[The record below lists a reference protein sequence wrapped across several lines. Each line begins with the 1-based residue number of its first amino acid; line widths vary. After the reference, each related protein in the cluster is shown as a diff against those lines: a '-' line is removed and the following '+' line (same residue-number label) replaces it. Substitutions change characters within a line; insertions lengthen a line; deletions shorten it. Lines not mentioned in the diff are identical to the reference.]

1 MKHSR
6 RVFLA
11 FAGST
16 VALPALPRL
25 ASALDYPTRPVHL
38 VVGFPAGLSPDI
50 LARLVGQPLSERLGQ
65 QFIVDNRPGAASN
78 IGTEVVAHAAPD
90 GYTVLL
96 TISGNAINA
105 TLYTHL
111 NFDFARDLT
120 PVAAIGRT
128 PFVIVVN
135 PAFPVK
141 SVPEL
146 IDYAKANP
154 GKINIASAGPGTGP
168 HVACELFKMMTGVD
182 MVQVPYKGSYM
193 TDLLGGQIPIAF
205 APIAQIIEDV
215 RAGKLTAIG
224 VTTPTRSDAAP
235 EIVHHQGRTPSG
247 GQNCTPNDSPGTG
260 PHVACELFKMMTGV
274 DMMQVPYKASYMTD
288 LLGGQIPIA
297 FGPIAQ
303 IIEDVRAGK
312 LIAIGVTT
320 PTRSDAAPQI
330 PAIAEFVPGYA
341 ASGWYGI
348 CAPTGTPDEIIEK
361 LNAAITACV
370 TDPNLKS
377 RLLNLGVEPMPM
389 SVADFRKFVAAEIA
403 KYAKV
408 IQFAGIKVE

>member
-1 MKHSR
+1 MKRSR

-11 FAGST
+11 LAGST

-146 IDYAKANP
+146 IDNAKANP

-205 APIAQIIEDV
+205 A
-215 RAGKLTAIG
+215 
-224 VTTPTRSDAAP
+224 
-235 EIVHHQGRTPSG
+235 
-247 GQNCTPNDSPGTG
+247 
-260 PHVACELFKMMTGV
+260 
-274 DMMQVPYKASYMTD
+274 
-288 LLGGQIPIA
+288 
-297 FGPIAQ
+297 PIAQ

-370 TDPNLKS
+370 TDPSLKA
-377 RLLNLGVEPMPM
+377 RLLNLGVEPTPM

-408 IQFAGIKVE
+408 IQFAGIKVD

>member
-1 MKHSR
+1 M
-6 RVFLA
+6 A
-11 FAGST
+11 
-16 VALPALPRL
+16 
-25 ASALDYPTRPVHL
+25 
-38 VVGFPAGLSPDI
+38 
-50 LARLVGQPLSERLGQ
+50 
-65 QFIVDNRPGAASN
+65 
-78 IGTEVVAHAAPD
+78 AHAAPD

-135 PAFPVK
+135 PAFPVR

-146 IDYAKANP
+146 IEYAKANP

-168 HVACELFKMMTGVD
+168 HVACELFKMMTGAD
-182 MVQVPYKGSYM
+182 MVQVPYKASYM

-205 APIAQIIEDV
+205 SPIAQIIQDV

-235 EIVHHQGRTPSG
+235 E
-247 GQNCTPNDSPGTG
+247 
-260 PHVACELFKMMTGV
+260 
-274 DMMQVPYKASYMTD
+274 
-288 LLGGQIPIA
+288 
-297 FGPIAQ
+297 
-303 IIEDVRAGK
+303 
-312 LIAIGVTT
+312 
-320 PTRSDAAPQI
+320 I

-348 CAPTGTPDEIIEK
+348 CAPTGTPDEVIEK
-361 LNAAITACV
+361 LNAATTACI

-389 SVADFRKFVAAEIA
+389 SVANFRKFVAEEIA
-403 KYAKV
+403 KHAKV
-408 IQFAGIKVE
+408 IQFAGIKVD

>member
-11 FAGST
+11 FAASSA
-16 VALPALPRL
+16 VAPAQPRR
-25 ASALDYPTRPVHL
+25 ASARDYPARPVHL
-38 VVGFPAGLSPDI
+38 VVAFPAGLSPDI

-111 NFDFARDLT
+111 NFNFARDLT

-182 MVQVPYKGSYM
+182 MVQVPYK
-193 TDLLGGQIPIAF
+193 
-205 APIAQIIEDV
+205 
-215 RAGKLTAIG
+215 
-224 VTTPTRSDAAP
+224 
-235 EIVHHQGRTPSG
+235 
-247 GQNCTPNDSPGTG
+247 
-260 PHVACELFKMMTGV
+260 
-274 DMMQVPYKASYMTD
+274 ASYMTD

-312 LIAIGVTT
+312 LLAIGVTT

-348 CAPTGTPDEIIEK
+348 CAPTGTPDDIIEK
-361 LNAAITACV
+361 LNAAVTACV
-370 TDPNLKS
+370 TDTTLKS

-389 SVADFRKFVAAEIA
+389 SVAEFKKFVADEIA

-408 IQFAGIKVE
+408 IQFAGIKVD

>member
-1 MKHSR
+1 VNRGLAQAKSR
-6 RVFLA
+6 EECDEK
-11 FAGST
+11 FAKSF
-16 VALPALPRL
+16 PR
-25 ASALDYPTRPVHL
+25 
-38 VVGFPAGLSPDI
+38 
-50 LARLVGQPLSERLGQ
+50 Q

-111 NFDFARDLT
+111 NFEFARDLT

-135 PAFPVK
+135 PSFPVR

-146 IDYAKANP
+146 IAYAKSNP

-168 HVACELFKMMTGVD
+168 HVACELFKMMTVAD
-182 MVQVPYKGSYM
+182 MV
-193 TDLLGGQIPIAF
+193 
-205 APIAQIIEDV
+205 
-215 RAGKLTAIG
+215 
-224 VTTPTRSDAAP
+224 
-235 EIVHHQGRTPSG
+235 
-247 GQNCTPNDSPGTG
+247 
-260 PHVACELFKMMTGV
+260 
-274 DMMQVPYKASYMTD
+274 QVPYKASYMTD
-288 LLGGQIPIA
+288 LLDAQIPMA
-297 FGPIAQ
+297 FSPISQ
-303 IIEDVRAGK
+303 IIQDVGAGK
-312 LIAIGVTT
+312 LNAIGLTT
-320 PTRSDAAPQI
+320 PTRSDAAPEI

-348 CAPTGTPDEIIEK
+348 CAPTGTPDEIVEK
-361 LNAAITACV
+361 LNAATTASV
-370 TDPNLKS
+370 ADQNLKS
-377 RLLNLGVEPMPM
+377 RLLGLGVEPMPM
-389 SVADFRKFVAAEIA
+389 SVANFKKFVADEIA

>member
-1 MKHSR
+1 MKRSR
-6 RVFLA
+6 RVFLCL
-11 FAGST
+11 AGSAA
-16 VALPALPRL
+16 ALPALPRF

-78 IGTEVVAHAAPD
+78 IGTEVAAHAAPD

-111 NFDFARDLT
+111 NFNFARDLT

-141 SVPEL
+141 SVPEM

-182 MVQVPYKGSYM
+182 MVQVPYK
-193 TDLLGGQIPIAF
+193 
-205 APIAQIIEDV
+205 
-215 RAGKLTAIG
+215 
-224 VTTPTRSDAAP
+224 
-235 EIVHHQGRTPSG
+235 
-247 GQNCTPNDSPGTG
+247 
-260 PHVACELFKMMTGV
+260 
-274 DMMQVPYKASYMTD
+274 ASYMTD
-288 LLGGQIPIA
+288 LLSGQIPIA

-348 CAPTGTPDEIIEK
+348 CAPTGTPNDIIEK

-370 TDPNLKS
+370 TDPSLKS

-389 SVADFRKFVAAEIA
+389 SVAEFKKFVADEIA

>member
-1 MKHSR
+1 MNRSR
-6 RVFLA
+6 RVFLYL
-11 FAGST
+11 AGSAA
-16 VALPALPRL
+16 ALPALPRF

-111 NFDFARDLT
+111 NFNFARDLT

-141 SVPEL
+141 SVPEM

-182 MVQVPYKGSYM
+182 MV
-193 TDLLGGQIPIAF
+193 
-205 APIAQIIEDV
+205 
-215 RAGKLTAIG
+215 
-224 VTTPTRSDAAP
+224 
-235 EIVHHQGRTPSG
+235 
-247 GQNCTPNDSPGTG
+247 
-260 PHVACELFKMMTGV
+260 
-274 DMMQVPYKASYMTD
+274 QVPYKASYMTD

-348 CAPTGTPDEIIEK
+348 CAPTGTPNDIIEK
-361 LNAAITACV
+361 LNATITACV
-370 TDPNLKS
+370 TDPGLKS

-389 SVADFRKFVAAEIA
+389 SVAEFKKFVADEIA

>member
-1 MKHSR
+1 MKRSR
-6 RVFLA
+6 RVFLCL
-11 FAGST
+11 AGSAA
-16 VALPALPRL
+16 ALPALPCF

-111 NFDFARDLT
+111 NFNFARDLT

-141 SVPEL
+141 SVPEM

-182 MVQVPYKGSYM
+182 MVQVPYK
-193 TDLLGGQIPIAF
+193 
-205 APIAQIIEDV
+205 
-215 RAGKLTAIG
+215 
-224 VTTPTRSDAAP
+224 
-235 EIVHHQGRTPSG
+235 
-247 GQNCTPNDSPGTG
+247 
-260 PHVACELFKMMTGV
+260 
-274 DMMQVPYKASYMTD
+274 ASYMTD

-303 IIEDVRAGK
+303 IIENVRAGK

-348 CAPTGTPDEIIEK
+348 CAPAGTPNDIIEK
-361 LNAAITACV
+361 LNAAITACI
-370 TDPNLKS
+370 TDPSLKS

-389 SVADFRKFVAAEIA
+389 SVAEFRKFVADEIA

>member
-1 MKHSR
+1 MKGSR

-16 VALPALPRL
+16 IALPALPRI
-25 ASALDYPTRPVHL
+25 ASAIDYPTRPVHL

-111 NFDFARDLT
+111 NFNFARDLT

-182 MVQVPYKGSYM
+182 MV
-193 TDLLGGQIPIAF
+193 
-205 APIAQIIEDV
+205 
-215 RAGKLTAIG
+215 
-224 VTTPTRSDAAP
+224 
-235 EIVHHQGRTPSG
+235 
-247 GQNCTPNDSPGTG
+247 
-260 PHVACELFKMMTGV
+260 
-274 DMMQVPYKASYMTD
+274 QVPYKASYMTD

-348 CAPTGTPDEIIEK
+348 CAPTGTPKDIIEK
-361 LNAAITACV
+361 LNGAITACV
-370 TDPNLKS
+370 TDPSLKS

-389 SVADFRKFVAAEIA
+389 SVADFRKFVAEEIA

-408 IQFAGIKVE
+408 IRFAGIKVD

>member
-1 MKHSR
+1 MKRSR
-6 RVFLA
+6 RASLRLM
-11 FAGST
+11 GSAA
-16 VALPALPRL
+16 VLSVLPRL

-38 VVGFPAGLSPDI
+38 VVGFAAGLSPDI
-50 LARLVGQPLSERLGQ
+50 LARLIGQSLSERLGQ
-65 QFIVDNRPGAASN
+65 QFVIDNRPGAASN
-78 IGTEVVAHAAPD
+78 IGTEAVAHATPD
-90 GYTVLL
+90 GYTLLL
-96 TISGNAINA
+96 TVSANAINA
-105 TLYTHL
+105 SLYTNL
-111 NFDFARDLT
+111 NFNFARDLV
-120 PVAAIGRT
+120 PIAPIGRT

-135 PAFPVK
+135 PGFPIR
-141 SVPEL
+141 SVSEL

-182 MVQVPYKGSYM
+182 MIQVPYKGSYM
-193 TDLLGGQIPIAF
+193 
-205 APIAQIIEDV
+205 
-215 RAGKLTAIG
+215 
-224 VTTPTRSDAAP
+224 S
-235 EIVHHQGRTPSG
+235 
-247 GQNCTPNDSPGTG
+247 
-260 PHVACELFKMMTGV
+260 
-274 DMMQVPYKASYMTD
+274 D

-303 IIEDVRAGK
+303 IIEDVRASK
-312 LIAIGVTT
+312 LFAIGVTT

-348 CAPTGTPDEIIEK
+348 CAPAGMPEDITEK
-361 LNAAITACV
+361 LNTAITACV
-370 TDPNLKS
+370 ADTELKE

-389 SVADFRKFVAAEIA
+389 SIANFRKFVAEEIA

>member
-1 MKHSR
+1 MKRSR
-6 RVFLA
+6 RVFLCL
-11 FAGST
+11 AGSAG
-16 VALPALPRL
+16 ALPALPRF

-105 TLYTHL
+105 TLYAHL
-111 NFDFARDLT
+111 NFNFARDLT

-141 SVPEL
+141 SVPEM

-182 MVQVPYKGSYM
+182 MV
-193 TDLLGGQIPIAF
+193 
-205 APIAQIIEDV
+205 
-215 RAGKLTAIG
+215 
-224 VTTPTRSDAAP
+224 
-235 EIVHHQGRTPSG
+235 
-247 GQNCTPNDSPGTG
+247 
-260 PHVACELFKMMTGV
+260 
-274 DMMQVPYKASYMTD
+274 QVPYKASYMTD

-348 CAPTGTPDEIIEK
+348 CAPTGTPNDIIEK

-370 TDPNLKS
+370 TDPSLKS

-389 SVADFRKFVAAEIA
+389 SVAEFKKFVADEIA

-408 IQFAGIKVE
+408 SQFAGIKVE

>member
-1 MKHSR
+1 MKRSR
-6 RVFLA
+6 RVFLCL
-11 FAGST
+11 AGSAA
-16 VALPALPRL
+16 ALPALPRF

-105 TLYTHL
+105 TLYAHL
-111 NFDFARDLT
+111 NFNFARDLT
-120 PVAAIGRT
+120 PVTAIGRT

-141 SVPEL
+141 SVPEM

-182 MVQVPYKGSYM
+182 MVQVPYK
-193 TDLLGGQIPIAF
+193 
-205 APIAQIIEDV
+205 
-215 RAGKLTAIG
+215 
-224 VTTPTRSDAAP
+224 
-235 EIVHHQGRTPSG
+235 
-247 GQNCTPNDSPGTG
+247 
-260 PHVACELFKMMTGV
+260 
-274 DMMQVPYKASYMTD
+274 ASYMTD

-303 IIEDVRAGK
+303 IIEDVRADK

-348 CAPTGTPDEIIEK
+348 CAPTGTPNDIIEK

-370 TDPNLKS
+370 TDPSLKS

-389 SVADFRKFVAAEIA
+389 SVAEFKKFVADEIA

-408 IQFAGIKVE
+408 SQFAGIKVE

>member
-1 MKHSR
+1 MSKRMLVVEEILQLFGEAAVKRSR
-6 RVFLA
+6 RIVLGL
-11 FAGST
+11 AGSAA
-16 VALPALPRL
+16 ALTALPRFAL
-25 ASALDYPTRPVHL
+25 ALDYPARPVHL
-38 VVGFPAGLSPDI
+38 VVGFAAGLSPDI
-50 LARLVGQPLSERLGQ
+50 LGRLIGQSVSERLGQ
-65 QFIVDNRPGAASN
+65 QFIIDNRPGAASN
-78 IGTEVVAHAAPD
+78 IGTEVVAHATPD

-135 PAFPVK
+135 PSFPVK

-154 GKINIASAGPGTGP
+154 GKINIASVGPGTGP

-205 APIAQIIEDV
+205 SPIAQIIEDV
-215 RAGKLTAIG
+215 RAGKLT
-224 VTTPTRSDAAP
+224 
-235 EIVHHQGRTPSG
+235 
-247 GQNCTPNDSPGTG
+247 
-260 PHVACELFKMMTGV
+260 
-274 DMMQVPYKASYMTD
+274 
-288 LLGGQIPIA
+288 
-297 FGPIAQ
+297 
-303 IIEDVRAGK
+303 
-312 LIAIGVTT
+312 AIGVTT

-348 CAPTGTPDEIIEK
+348 CAPTGTPGDIIEK
-361 LNAAITACV
+361 LNATITECV
-370 TDPNLKS
+370 TDPSLKS
-377 RLLNLGVEPMPM
+377 RLLNLGVEPTPM
-389 SVADFRKFVAAEIA
+389 SVAEFKKFVAAEIA

>member
-1 MKHSR
+1 MKGSR
-6 RVFLA
+6 RVFLRL
-11 FAGST
+11 AGSS

-78 IGTEVVAHAAPD
+78 IGTEVVAHATPD

-111 NFDFARDLT
+111 NFNFARDLT

-235 EIVHHQGRTPSG
+235 EI
-247 GQNCTPNDSPGTG
+247 
-260 PHVACELFKMMTGV
+260 
-274 DMMQVPYKASYMTD
+274 
-288 LLGGQIPIA
+288 
-297 FGPIAQ
+297 
-303 IIEDVRAGK
+303 
-312 LIAIGVTT
+312 
-320 PTRSDAAPQI
+320 

-348 CAPTGTPDEIIEK
+348 CAPTGTPEDIIEK

-370 TDPNLKS
+370 TDPSLKS
-377 RLLNLGVEPMPM
+377 RLLNLGVEPTPM

-408 IQFAGIKVE
+408 IQFAGIKVD

>member
-11 FAGST
+11 FAGSGA
-16 VALPALPRL
+16 VLPALPRR
-25 ASALDYPTRPVHL
+25 ASALDYPARPVHL
-38 VVGFPAGLSPDI
+38 VVAFPAGLSPDI
-50 LARLVGQPLSERLGQ
+50 LARLVGQPLSERLDQ

-111 NFDFARDLT
+111 NFNFARDLT

-141 SVPEL
+141 SVSEL

-182 MVQVPYKGSYM
+182 MVQVPYK
-193 TDLLGGQIPIAF
+193 
-205 APIAQIIEDV
+205 
-215 RAGKLTAIG
+215 
-224 VTTPTRSDAAP
+224 
-235 EIVHHQGRTPSG
+235 
-247 GQNCTPNDSPGTG
+247 
-260 PHVACELFKMMTGV
+260 
-274 DMMQVPYKASYMTD
+274 ASYMTD

-312 LIAIGVTT
+312 LLAIGVTT

-348 CAPTGTPDEIIEK
+348 CAPTGTPDDIIEK

-370 TDPNLKS
+370 TDPGLKS

-408 IQFAGIKVE
+408 IQFAGIKVD